1 MAETNKKRKTSQKF
15 RQESEDIFESENSSD
30 SKGVSTVG
38 VSEGSTAACVSPR
51 KMVFQLSQSNPVH
64 LSEDTIV
71 TQRERLEWLQKQRN
85 VGIWVR
91 KLS

>member
-1 MAETNKKRKTSQKF
+1 MTETSRQHKTSRKF
-15 RQESEDIFESENSSD
+15 HHESEDIFEDENSSD
-30 SKGVSTVG
+30 SKVMSTVG
-38 VSEGSTAACVSPR
+38 VSEECTAICASPR

-91 KLS
+91 KIN